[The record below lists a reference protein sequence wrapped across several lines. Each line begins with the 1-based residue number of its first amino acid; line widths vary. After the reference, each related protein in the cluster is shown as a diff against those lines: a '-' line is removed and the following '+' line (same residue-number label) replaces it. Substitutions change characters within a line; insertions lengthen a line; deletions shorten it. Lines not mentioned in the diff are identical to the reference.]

1 MTNDSNYFFKPQSV
15 RIPTPTTQKKVSR
28 DETDSTAIEPT
39 IIPNPLTSTV
49 DFDGSDP
56 LNNFAKLAEDESPEI
71 LSTSSKRFGR
81 GTNEFGYER
90 WNNRKA
96 AILNK
101 YTTSEK
107 LSIITS
113 FLAGGEI
120 IKSTTTVSDKVK
132 HRLEQLDNFDDDPVR
147 QVLNLTS
154 VEYVAKIEQLNHQLR
169 DAWNSDQ
176 RVKALKIAIQCSKL
190 LADTS
195 AMQFY
200 PSKFVLITDI
210 LDTFGNLVFDRLKNK
225 SELVR
230 MGTSSVLPD
239 DFTPDMV
246 PDSTKETC
254 LNWFYKVASIRE
266 LLPRFYVEA
275 CIIKSYQFLG
285 TR

>member
-1 MTNDSNYFFKPQSV
+1 M
-15 RIPTPTTQKKVSR
+15 
-28 DETDSTAIEPT
+28 
-39 IIPNPLTSTV
+39 
-49 DFDGSDP
+49 DGNDP
-56 LNNFAKLAEDESPEI
+56 LNKFAKIAEDESPEVI
-71 LSTSSKRFGR
+71 PTSKRFGR

-132 HRLEQLDNFDDDPVR
+132 HRLEQLDNFDEDPVR
-147 QVLNLTS
+147 QMLNLTQH
-154 VEYVAKIEQLNHQLR
+154 EYVAKIEQLNHQLR

-190 LADTS
+190 LSDTS

-210 LDTFGNLVFDRLKNK
+210 LDTFGNLVYDRLKNK
-225 SELVR
+225 SEI
-230 MGTSSVLPD
+230 
-239 DFTPDMV
+239 
-246 PDSTKETC
+246 
-254 LNWFYKVASIRE
+254 IR
-266 LLPRFYVEA
+266 
-275 CIIKSYQFLG
+275 
-285 TR
+285 